1 MLLLHPL
8 VMAGAGGRGGGY
20 MSTASLSLAGMVKT
34 QNKDQ
39 SECSRLASLYSGRAN
54 GL

>member
-1 MLLLHPL
+1 MLLVHPL
-8 VMAGAGGRGGGY
+8 VMAGAGDRGRY